1 MDLRDRLEI
10 HMEAIRK
17 LYPNAVWYGKKSDI
31 EDIDDPGAILTY
43 TTDTVYAD
51 ASPHFSTVT
60 LTLYLTNQTE
70 HTYELMHLLGYSNV
84 DEPAIDTNFNVV
96 STLQKRVIVL

>member
-10 HMEAIRK
+10 HMEALRK

-43 TTDTVYAD
+43 TSENHSAD
-51 ASPHFSTVT
+51 AKPHYSVVT
-60 LTLYLTNQTE
+60 LTLYLTNNPQ
-70 HTYELMHLLGYSNV
+70 HTYELVHLLGYSNV
-84 DEPAIDTNFNVV
+84 DEPAIDTKFNLTE
-96 STLQKRVIVL
+96 TLQKRVIIL